1 MSFYDENTPNRQND
15 KTRQKQ
21 QKQKRQSPGQDSNGQ
36 GWQDEQQQKNQN
48 QTSTA
53 SDAAHR
59 TPLSNRR
66 QADASPAFQPG
77 MGSVPSDVQGSYTG
91 TGADGTP
98 PVQDADDL

>member
-1 MSFYDENTPNRQND
+1 MNSSR
-15 KTRQKQ
+15 KTRIK
-21 QKQKRQSPGQDSNGQ
+21 
-36 GWQDEQQQKNQN
+36 
-48 QTSTA
+48 TSTA

-66 QADASPAFQPG
+66 QSEASPAFQPS
-77 MGSVPSDVQGSYTG
+77 MGSIPSDVQGSYTG